1 MRRQLDFVLESGV
14 SALAAC
20 GSAGESERQS
30 LEEIEEVLGTV
41 IDHVDGRRAERSRN
55 DYVPTPHHARYLKAT
70 LRQPEVSSSPER
82 GEVYSAY
89 LPVCF

>member
-1 MRRQLDFVLESGV
+1 
-14 SALAAC
+14 
-20 GSAGESERQS
+20 
-30 LEEIEEVLGTV
+30 V

-70 LRQPEVSSSPER
+70 LRQPEVGSSPER

>member
-1 MRRQLDFVLESGV
+1 MLQRVHQGDFV
-14 SALAAC
+14 A
-20 GSAGESERQS
+20 RP
-30 LEEIEEVLGTV
+30 T
-41 IDHVDGRRAERSRN
+41 DGDARAEHTRN